1 MWPST
6 SEATW
11 LKQEPPCVQ
20 LFLALNFWSQKSLKN
35 HKQAPPGPYRFPVK
49 QEPDNAPHH
58 NDSCDVTDASS
69 RTPNT
74 ACEVLH
80 TLNLVQRVKHLGG
93 RQPQPQGCKFLQWF
107 KSKGRVCS
115 VCSNTTQKF
124 NYLYILSKT
133 REHLTQQLLHIS

>member
-1 MWPST
+1 MT
-6 SEATW
+6 QTRAT
-11 LKQEPPCVQ
+11 LCAAFPCIE
-20 LFLALNFWSQKSLKN
+20 FLVTKITQKSQTSSSRPILI
-35 HKQAPPGPYRFPVK
+35 FPVK

-58 NDSCDVTDASS
+58 NGSCDVTDASS

-80 TLNLVQRVKHLGG
+80 TLSLVQCVKHLGG
-93 RQPQPQGCKFLQWF
+93 QQPQPQGCKFLQCF
-107 KSKGRVCS
+107 KSKGCVCS
-115 VCSNTTQKF
+115 VCSNITQKF